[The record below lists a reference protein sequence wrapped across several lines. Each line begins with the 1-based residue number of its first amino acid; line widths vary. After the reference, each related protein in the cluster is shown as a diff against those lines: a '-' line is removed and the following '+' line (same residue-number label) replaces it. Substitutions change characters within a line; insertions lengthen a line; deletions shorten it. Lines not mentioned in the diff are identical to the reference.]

1 MRLFVA
7 VPLPSTVQQRL
18 ASGLQ
23 ALRRALPPARWVR
36 AEGIHVTLKF
46 LGEQP
51 ETLVAALDREVP
63 AALQPLAPVT
73 VKLQGG
79 GFFPNPR
86 RARVAWVGGQ
96 AEGLEAWARALD
108 TIATRHGIAPE
119 DRPFSLHLTLARL
132 EHPWPEVAAQ
142 RFLDEV
148 AGWGLAAF
156 ESREAVLYRSELKP
170 GGAVYTALRHWPAGG
185 THDA

>member
-1 MRLFVA
+1 MRLFLA

-23 ALRRALPPARWVR
+23 VLRRALPPARWVR
-36 AEGIHVTLKF
+36 PEGIHVTLKF

-63 AALQPLAPVT
+63 EALQTLAPVT
-73 VKLQGG
+73 VKLEGG

-96 AEGLEAWARALD
+96 AEGLVEWARALD
-108 TIATRHGIAPE
+108 TIAARHGIAPE

-132 EHPWPEVAAQ
+132 DHPWPEAIVQ

-148 AGWGLAAF
+148 AGWELAAF
-156 ESREAVLYRSELKP
+156 EARDAVLYRSELKQ
-170 GGAVYTALRHWPAGG
+170 GGAIYTALRHWPAGG